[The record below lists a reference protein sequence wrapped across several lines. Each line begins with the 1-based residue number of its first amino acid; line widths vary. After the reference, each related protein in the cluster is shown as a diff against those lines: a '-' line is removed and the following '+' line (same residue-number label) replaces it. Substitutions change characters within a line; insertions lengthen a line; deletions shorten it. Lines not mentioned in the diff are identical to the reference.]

1 MTTEELKEWA
11 TDFEAFHARFAP
23 FFGRKEPREAVRRY
37 VRGLL
42 APLPRKNCWQLAE
55 AVGDPDPQAL
65 QRLLYPVAWD
75 ADAVQEE
82 LQRFVVEAFGSPEGI
97 AVLDESAFV
106 KKGAHSVGVKRQ
118 WCGTLGKTENCQVGV
133 FLAYVSPRGYAFLD
147 RRLYLPEE
155 WALDAPRREAAQ
167 VPEALSFRT
176 KGQLALQML
185 ETAWKR
191 GVPMCWITGD
201 EVYGDTPTLRERI
214 ATEGLQYVLAI
225 ANKTPA
231 WTERPGIESPE
242 RYAFGRPRKHPRLAP
257 GAPPS
262 QSVAQIVAAWPEAQW
277 QQLAI
282 AAGEKGP
289 RVYDWAAA
297 RIVIRKG
304 KLPGE
309 ELWLLARRSVEK
321 PEELAYYLSN
331 APGETPLLTLAQVAG
346 ARWRIEQGLEE
357 AKGEAGLDEYEVR
370 SWQSWH
376 RHMTLSL
383 MAHSWLTTIR
393 RKERQREQ
401 EKKVALELHAM
412 LQTPP
417 ETLVGWTVAEVR
429 RLLVIALPLP
439 PHSPAFRLAWS
450 RWRRLK
456 RQQARYSHY
465 RRRGAAYQGL
475 TEDYLTQ
482 PP

>member
-1 MTTEELKEWA
+1 MTTEELEEWA

-23 FFGRKEPREAVRRY
+23 FFGRKEPRAAVRRY

-42 APLPRKNCWQLAE
+42 APLPRKNCWHLAE

-65 QRLLYPVAWD
+65 QRLLYQVPWD
-75 ADAVQEE
+75 ADAVQKE
-82 LQRFVVEAFGSPEGI
+82 LQGFVVEAFGSPEGI

-106 KKGAHSVGVKRQ
+106 KKGVHSVGVKRQ

-155 WALDAPRREAAQ
+155 WATDLPRREAAQ
-167 VPEALSFRT
+167 VPEAITFQT
-176 KGQLALQML
+176 KGQLAQQML

-191 GVPMCWITGD
+191 GVPMRWITGD

-214 ATEGLQYVLAI
+214 ATEGLHYVLAI
-225 ANKTPA
+225 ASNTHA

-242 RYAFGRPRKHPRLAP
+242 RYTFGRPRKHPRLAP
-257 GAPPS
+257 EAAPS

-277 QQLAI
+277 QRRAI

-289 RVYDWAAA
+289 RVYDWAAT

-309 ELWLLARRSVEK
+309 ALWLLARRSVEK

-393 RKERQREQ
+393 RKERQRERG
-401 EKKVALELHAM
+401 KKGGPGTERQPPYAPRDPGRVDGGGSAAPPGDCLAPAAARPGFPASLVAVAALEAAAGA
-412 LQTPP
+412 LQS
-417 ETLVGWTVAEVR
+417 
-429 RLLVIALPLP
+429 LP
-439 PHSPAFRLAWS
+439 PTWGGVSGPN
-450 RWRRLK
+450 
-456 RQQARYSHY
+456 
-465 RRRGAAYQGL
+465 
-475 TEDYLTQ
+475 
-482 PP
+482 